1 MSEIQ
6 FDITRSGARAT
17 PSGALHVEVIADLVC
32 PFCFIGKRRLDAALR
47 AVRGPSDVS
56 WRPYQL
62 NPELPSEGLPFD
74 VYLTRRFGSPANIE
88 PVFEHLA
95 DDGAGV
101 GIEFRFDRIRHVPNT
116 LPVHQVMQV
125 AASRGLDQTALAEH
139 LMSAF
144 FEEGLNIGERGVLV
158 DIGAAH
164 GLSAA
169 DIDAAVESEQLRSV
183 VTTGEARVRGGGLA
197 GVPGFLLNQRLLVVG
212 AQTRENL
219 VNAFDRAMFGEGADA
234 PRSPVLH

>member
-6 FDITRSGARAT
+6 FDIGRRGARAT

-56 WRPYQL
+56 WHPYQL
-62 NPELPSEGLPFD
+62 NPEIPAEGLPFD
-74 VYLTRRFGSPANIE
+74 IYLTRRFGSPANIE

-101 GIEFRFDRIRHVPNT
+101 GIDFRFDRIRHVPNT
-116 LPVHQVMQV
+116 LPVHQVMQMT
-125 AASRGLDQTALAEH
+125 AGRGLDQTALAEH

-144 FEEGLNIGERGVLV
+144 FEEGLNIGERGVLI
-158 DIGAAH
+158 DIAAVH

-169 DIDAAVESEQLRSV
+169 DIDAAVESEQLRNV
-183 VTTGEARVRGGGLA
+183 VTTREARVRGGGLG

-212 AQTRENL
+212 AQTREHL
-219 VNAFDRAMFGEGADA
+219 VNAFDQAMFGEGADA